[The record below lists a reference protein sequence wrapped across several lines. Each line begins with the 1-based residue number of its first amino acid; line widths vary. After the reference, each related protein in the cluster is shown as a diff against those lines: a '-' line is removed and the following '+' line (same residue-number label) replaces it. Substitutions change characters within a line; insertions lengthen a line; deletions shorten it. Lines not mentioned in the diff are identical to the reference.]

1 MDAESLSGGTTSVCL
16 PDEYGRVGATDGE
29 SYITLYAF
37 GMETLNGSSIEDVL
51 YSVKTTLQM
60 FLIEEYLPEDCFT
73 FPSNRDLQEQGVVG
87 FRFDEDLDDVSV
99 ECKPKVDP
107 NANCGIFEG
116 IVHVFGTQGRVVSKI
131 DEFFSSVD
139 PRSLHQRLV
148 RIFPAE
154 NSEVEAKMGSAVDG
168 TSGSGTEPTTTSTE
182 YGLSVGGAAAIVVTL
197 MVLLVGVVGFAY
209 FQRRRRS
216 EECDSSRRSHFHVA
230 NGEKLISVPQYLP
243 DID

>member
-1 MDAESLSGGTTSVCL
+1 
-16 PDEYGRVGATDGE
+16 
-29 SYITLYAF
+29 
-37 GMETLNGSSIEDVL
+37 
-51 YSVKTTLQM
+51 
-60 FLIEEYLPEDCFT
+60 
-73 FPSNRDLQEQGVVG
+73 
-87 FRFDEDLDDVSV
+87 
-99 ECKPKVDP
+99 
-107 NANCGIFEG
+107 
-116 IVHVFGTQGRVVSKI
+116 VFGTQERVVSKI

-148 RIFPAE
+148 SIFPAE
-154 NSEVEAKMGSAVDG
+154 NSEVEAKMGSAVDW